1 MLYLLH
7 ECFKKHKNGKLM
19 SLTKGRGVWDIALRT
34 VKELKEHHAE
44 TGQKLTPCK
53 PYLIDRI
60 PEAISTRILGI
71 K

>member
-44 TGQKLTPCK
+44 TGQKVKTLFFL
-53 PYLIDRI
+53 Y
-60 PEAISTRILGI
+60 
-71 K
+71 

>member
-1 MLYLLH
+1 MEKDRKTEMLYLLH

-44 TGQKLTPCK
+44 TGQKVKTLFFL
-53 PYLIDRI
+53 Y
-60 PEAISTRILGI
+60 
-71 K
+71 